1 MAKRT
6 SSQRP
11 PSRRP
16 GARPEKRAAIVAA
29 ARRSFGE
36 EGFAR
41 SSIDRIAEGAGV
53 STRTIYNHFAS
64 KDDLFAAVLEE
75 SATEVAD
82 DFVARIQAEEGDEP
96 LEPRLRELAAL
107 LVGQV
112 NAHPEHFAMV
122 RQITAEA
129 RHFPPGTLEAWQEAG
144 PLRVEREVADY
155 LHGLAESGDLRASDP
170 TLTARHFIALTT
182 AEVTAR
188 THLGGAVLDKTE
200 VRRLIE
206 TGVNAFLH
214 GYAS

>member
-1 MAKRT
+1 MAKI
-6 SSQRP
+6 SKSQGST
-11 PSRRP
+11 SRRS
-16 GARPEKRAAIVAA
+16 GARPEKRLAIITA
-29 ARRSFGE
+29 ARRRFGE

-41 SSIDRIAEGAGV
+41 TSIDRIADGAGV

-82 DFVARIQAEEGDEP
+82 DFVARIGSDKGKES
-96 LEPRLRELAAL
+96 LEPRLRRLAAL

-112 NAHPEHFAMV
+112 TAHPEHFAMV

-129 RHFPPGTLEAWQEAG
+129 RHFPPGTLEVWQEAG
-144 PLRVEREVADY
+144 PRRVEREVAAY
-155 LHGLAESGDLRASDP
+155 LHKLADSGELRPADP
-170 TLTARHFIALTT
+170 SLTARHFIALTT

-188 THLGGAVLDKTE
+188 THLGAVVLKKSE
-200 VRRLIE
+200 VRMLIE
-206 TGVNAFLH
+206 TGVSAFLH